1 MAFKEW
7 TPDEWITEIEHGLE
21 YRRIFGIETKWGE
34 FEAIYYN
41 VTDTMMNDGP
51 NIFYS
56 QGDSMLSGITVP
68 VPKILIKAASPESVN
83 AAPILEALDN
93 TLIRTMDMRV
103 EVERCALH
111 TYLFGRGI
119 MKIGYDSEWGYD
131 AGEGALN
138 LGMSLSQLTKD
149 GGRRI
154 EYDSTIQSGTP
165 WVRAI
170 PPHDIVVP
178 WGTLK
183 LTNCPWI
190 AHRIVRHI
198 DDLKADSKYKN
209 TGRINA
215 MMSMRDFVESYRTAQ
230 RTISRRMNTSEPEYV
245 EMYEIHD
252 RRTGKVYVV
261 VPDHDKFLRNDVDAL
276 QIEGRLPFV
285 SMSFT
290 PVCRS
295 FWVTPDTFYLYH
307 VQNELSDVA
316 LQRTKQRRISTLKFL
331 YDEDTISTEE
341 FQKITS
347 TDVGVGAKIQSGR
360 EITKAIMKLDSSLD
374 QGLAIEEEMLRANAR
389 EQIGFSRNQQ
399 GEFQGGRK
407 TATEVAAVDASS
419 KLRMSRRSLAM
430 KTLYEGMFK
439 QINGLIFANW
449 QMARYV
455 EVIGP
460 QRAETWVQANG
471 AQLKGKYNYD
481 VNFTDESQMQGR
493 KMEAL
498 QLYGVLSQDPA
509 VDVGALIEFLT
520 NEFND
525 PAFGRIFDAAIRGGV
540 QGGAQGRNIQQNGA
554 GGQSQAPPMQ
564 RLRGANNQASG
575 GF

>member
-1 MAFKEW
+1 
-7 TPDEWITEIEHGLE
+7 
-21 YRRIFGIETKWGE
+21 
-34 FEAIYYN
+34 
-41 VTDTMMNDGP
+41 
-51 NIFYS
+51 
-56 QGDSMLSGITVP
+56 
-68 VPKILIKAASPESVN
+68 
-83 AAPILEALDN
+83 
-93 TLIRTMDMRV
+93 
-103 EVERCALH
+103 
-111 TYLFGRGI
+111 
-119 MKIGYDSEWGYD
+119 
-131 AGEGALN
+131 
-138 LGMSLSQLTKD
+138 
-149 GGRRI
+149 
-154 EYDSTIQSGTP
+154 
-165 WVRAI
+165 
-170 PPHDIVVP
+170 
-178 WGTLK
+178 
-183 LTNCPWI
+183 
-190 AHRIVRHI
+190 
-198 DDLKADSKYKN
+198 
-209 TGRINA
+209 
-215 MMSMRDFVESYRTAQ
+215 
-230 RTISRRMNTSEPEYV
+230 
-245 EMYEIHD
+245 
-252 RRTGKVYVV
+252 
-261 VPDHDKFLRNDVDAL
+261 
-276 QIEGRLPFV
+276 
-285 SMSFT
+285 MSFT

-341 FQKITS
+341 FLKITS
-347 TDVGVGAKIQSGR
+347 TDVGVGAKSQRGR
-360 EITKAIMKLDSSLD
+360 GISKGEMKMVNTME
-374 QGLAIEEEMLRANAR
+374 QGHGVEEEMLRANAR

-564 RLRGANNQASG
+564 RLRGANHQASG
-575 GF
+575 GS